1 MRLGYLT
8 PCSFSLFLASFSLAH
23 VKLMGNVLALQRK
36 RENRR
41 LGGIWCQQLPGCG
54 AHRVSL
60 TSSRAPVVPLGSRP
74 VKNEL
79 YNCLS
84 SFGTSFPSSI
94 QNVAEIWEYYFFF
107 PFFSPQATLSSKLTF
122 FLFDCPK
129 LTSFLLI
136 VLYMG
141 WNCLGRKT
149 LSIEFILHWVLCHF
163 TYNMARLVKEA
174 ASFCRQRL
182 KFLCCVYNF
191 TPNAAVSCLLQAPW
205 FCSYPPCPGLSCL
218 SQPLHST
225 LCRHLSSSSLWMMF
239 ARQLM
244 HFMPKFRLQ
253 PDSFFLIYLLGSFW
267 IHPFPLPHSA
277 DVPSLSL

>member
-23 VKLMGNVLALQRK
+23 VKLMGNVLALQRKRENRRLGGIWCQQLPGCGAHRVSLKLMGNVLALQRK

-107 PFFSPQATLSSKLTF
+107 SFFSPQATLSSKLTF

-163 TYNMARLVKEA
+163 THNMARLVKEA
-174 ASFCRQRL
+174 GISSF
-182 KFLCCVYNF
+182 V
-191 TPNAAVSCLLQAPW
+191 LQAEAEIPV
-205 FCSYPPCPGLSCL
+205 LCL
-218 SQPLHST
+218 
-225 LCRHLSSSSLWMMF
+225 
-239 ARQLM
+239 
-244 HFMPKFRLQ
+244 
-253 PDSFFLIYLLGSFW
+253 
-267 IHPFPLPHSA
+267 
-277 DVPSLSL
+277 